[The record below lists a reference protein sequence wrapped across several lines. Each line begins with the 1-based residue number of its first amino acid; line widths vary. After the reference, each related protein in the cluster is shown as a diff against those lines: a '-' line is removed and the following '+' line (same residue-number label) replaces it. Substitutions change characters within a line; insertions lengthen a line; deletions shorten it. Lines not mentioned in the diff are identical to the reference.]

1 MFTEIVPQVATFIEF
16 LGLTVVII
24 AVIRSFIDLVVV
36 EKFNFIL
43 AEKDLLL
50 NSGLSTALEI
60 FLAAEILRTLVANS
74 LDKLIQV
81 GALVLIR
88 IFIALVIHWESTQKE
103 KHIAKQEIA
112 EAKKSEGKQLSP
124 SAATGD

>member
-1 MFTEIVPQVATFIEF
+1 MENLFIKIVPLVATAIEF
-16 LGLTVVII
+16 LGMMVVVI
-24 AVIRSFIDLVVV
+24 AVLRSFLDLILI

-74 LDKLIQV
+74 IDKLIHV
-81 GALVLIR
+81 GALVVIR
-88 IFIALVIHWESTQKE
+88 IFIAVVIHWESTQKE
-103 KHIAKQEIA
+103 KNIERQVIFD
-112 EAKKSEGKQLSP
+112 AKKEETRNK
-124 SAATGD
+124 